1 MDLTLSNV
9 MGLVALTLRNP
20 RGAAQAILRVPL
32 PMVWRWGAL
41 ILMAALSAVVMQGV
55 QALLPPQVMPDGTV
69 SEPVPPV
76 IWAVMV
82 AVGMSMTVFLI
93 HSVGRWRGGK
103 GELADAVILVAWLQF
118 IQLLAVLVQ
127 VLLMYLLPVAV
138 PLAELGGVLLFVWL
152 LVHFVAEM
160 HGFRSLGLVF
170 LGILMTFVAA
180 VLVLTFVL
188 MSLGVTP

>member
-20 RGAAQAILRVPL
+20 RAAAQTILRVPL

-41 ILMAALSAVVMQGV
+41 ILMATLSAVVMQAV
-55 QALLPPQVMPDGTV
+55 QALLPPQVLPDGTV
-69 SEPVPPV
+69 SQPVPPV

-93 HSVGRWRGGK
+93 HAVGRWRGGR

-118 IQLLAVLVQ
+118 IQLLVVLVQ
-127 VLLMYLLPVAV
+127 VLLMTLLPVAV
-138 PLAELGGVLLFVWL
+138 PLAEIGGVLLFVWL

-170 LGILMTFVAA
+170 LGILLTFVAA
-180 VLVLTFVL
+180 VLALTFVL
-188 MSLGVTP
+188 MSLGVAP

>member
-20 RGAAQAILRVPL
+20 RAAAQTILRVPL

-41 ILMAALSAVVMQGV
+41 VLMATLSAVVMQAV
-55 QALLPPQVMPDGTV
+55 QALLPPQVLPDGTV
-69 SEPVPPV
+69 SQPVPPV

-93 HSVGRWRGGK
+93 HAVGRWRGGR

-127 VLLMYLLPVAV
+127 VLLMTLLPVAV
-138 PLAELGGVLLFVWL
+138 PLAEIGGVLLFVWL

-170 LGILMTFVAA
+170 LGILLTFVAA
-180 VLVLTFVL
+180 VLALTFVL
-188 MSLGVTP
+188 MSLGVAP